1 MVAERHELVELRE
14 RRAWDLL
21 LLARVPADSREHAD
35 RLRPREYCAAEAV
48 HGVCEGELPREGSVV
63 RVDHC
68 KISVEAVDGV
78 SDEGAR
84 VRAGHFAADGV
95 EYNEAV
101 EETFVRLAEYAL
113 YKLSHRIPECARVS
127 TCDQME
133 HALVWVA
140 AS

>member
-1 MVAERHELVELRE
+1 MRLLEARPLRCGGSVRARDSVLERGGQCEGVSVVAERHELVELRE

-21 LLARVPADSREHAD
+21 LLARVPADRCEHAD

-84 VRAGHFAADGV
+84 FGAGHLATDGV
-95 EYNEAV
+95 ENNEAV
-101 EETFVRLAEYAL
+101 
-113 YKLSHRIPECARVS
+113 
-127 TCDQME
+127 
-133 HALVWVA
+133 
-140 AS
+140 